1 MQCNNF
7 YLWSELLA
15 VTAAAWF
22 SLLVLWMLVSYTDN
36 SMYSECYTS
45 TKLGLFYLGRS
56 FALLFYIKLLIR
68 YRKLSHPGC
77 SLEVLL
83 PPRTTFNH
91 FTPLRRLEG
100 LGECSCQ
107 VTGGKP
113 PQSRKGF
120 QAHPPAL
127 PDMTL
132 PHFYSLKCR
141 VCQR

>member
-1 MQCNNF
+1 MQCN
-7 YLWSELLA
+7 LWSELLA

-22 SLLVLWMLVSYTDN
+22 SLLLLWMLVSYTDN
-36 SMYSECYTS
+36 SMYSGCYTC
-45 TKLGLFYLGRS
+45 TKLGLFYLGII
-56 FALLFYIKLLIR
+56 FVLLFYIKLFIR

-91 FTPLRRLEG
+91 FTPLRRLLTQG
-100 LGECSCQ
+100 QGECSLQ

-120 QAHPPAL
+120 QAHPRPS
-127 PDMTL
+127 PI
-132 PHFYSLKCR
+132 
-141 VCQR
+141 